1 MVSWAGISPQRHKA
15 FFSMKKSEGGSE
27 GKSEGKSTYP
37 HAPQSLSPS
46 GLQTCWVSGVR
57 GSWKLIVDSWQISQ
71 WDRSPPTVRR
81 LRTASPTGSDSE
93 SAGLVLEVR
102 MVVLL
107 QLKLE
112 SPSTPTNSCDNSS
125 IILCFLSHIRRVVA
139 TRGRAFPWF
148 SCFAVKNPLL
158 HLLLWL

>member
-1 MVSWAGISPQRHKA
+1 
-15 FFSMKKSEGGSE
+15 MKKSEGGSE
-27 GKSEGKSTYP
+27 GKSEGKPTYP
-37 HAPQSLSPS
+37 HAPQSHSPS
-46 GLQTCWVSGVR
+46 GFQTCWVSGVR
-57 GSWKLIVDSWQISQ
+57 GSWKLIVDSWKLTNFSV
-71 WDRSPPTVRR
+71 RHVAAHSPQASDCQSDGLGLRVRKA
-81 LRTASPTGSDSE
+81 RTGR
-93 SAGLVLEVR
+93 R

-112 SPSTPTNSCDNSS
+112 SPSTPTNSCDNSG